1 MDWTQ
6 YDQLKAQGL
15 ADREIA
21 RQWGIVWSTLHRE
34 KQKREPTGVT
44 VPENQGQN
52 TEVDYSTPTSRQRH
66 TQVHPSTPNLPA
78 KRSTT
83 IYPSTPVEQSTQAHS
98 GVPMPNDAAMR
109 LLSLLSDLEVI
120 VARER
125 DRQRLLGTPIGTPR
139 HTVEKTYVVDT
150 LYVDL
155 IDRYA
160 QAEGVE
166 LKDVVNLAFHEFFER
181 RKYLPS
187 EG

>member
-52 TEVDYSTPTSRQRH
+52 TEVHSSTPTSRQRH
-66 TQVHPSTPNLPA
+66 TQVYPSTPNLPA

-83 IYPSTPVEQSTQAHS
+83 VY
-98 GVPMPNDAAMR
+98 
-109 LLSLLSDLEVI
+109 
-120 VARER
+120 
-125 DRQRLLGTPIGTPR
+125 PR
-139 HTVEKTYVVDT
+139 HQSSSPPKHTRAYQCRMMRPCACCLCFLTW
-150 LYVDL
+150 
-155 IDRYA
+155 R
-160 QAEGVE
+160 
-166 LKDVVNLAFHEFFER
+166 
-181 RKYLPS
+181 
-187 EG
+187 